1 MDAPESQE
9 TEGGTVL
16 ERRHLQFI
24 WWDDIS
30 KLPARVY
37 LVKGWLD
44 KGCFSCV
51 YGPSNSGKTF
61 FVADMALHVA
71 MGRDWHGQRVNQ
83 GAVVYIAPDGGYGL
97 RERLQA
103 LKIHYGLD
111 GKDVPFALLPH
122 PVDLGHE
129 DTHAREIARLIKHAG
144 EDPYLEISLI
154 IVDTV
159 SRALQGGDDNSPR
172 DMGAFVANCDLIR
185 QETGA
190 HILGIHHTGK
200 DENKGMRGSTVLLGA
215 VDTSIEV
222 KHDQGTDIRVALIAK
237 QRDHAP
243 APPVAFTLKQ
253 VDLGPDVDGD
263 QVTSCVVEP
272 SDKTPRGT
280 KSGKRLSTD
289 QQLALDC
296 LHEMLCEHGVA
307 HLGNTHVPTSI
318 RCVDSK
324 LWRGRFYARKNPIS
338 GNEEQAKEAKKRAF
352 IRAYKVLLAAGKIG
366 EFEGQVWA
374 VSTQDE

>member
-1 MDAPESQE
+1 M
-9 TEGGTVL
+9 
-16 ERRHLQFI
+16 ERGHLQLV
-24 WWDDIS
+24 WWDDIDT
-30 KLPARVY
+30 LRPRVY

-61 FVADMALHVA
+61 FVVDMALHVA
-71 MGRDWHGQRVNQ
+71 MGWVWRGQRVNQ

-103 LKIHYGLD
+103 LKTHYGLD

-129 DTHAREIARLIKHAG
+129 DTHAKEIARLIKHAG

-159 SRALQGGDDNSPR
+159 SRALHGGDDNSPR

-200 DENKGMRGSTVLLGA
+200 DESRGMRGSTVLLGA

-222 KHDQGTDIRVALIAK
+222 KHEQGTDIRVTLIAK

-243 APPVAFTLKQ
+243 APPVAFTLEQ
-253 VDLGPDVDGD
+253 VDLGPDEDGD
-263 QVTSCVVEP
+263 PVTSCVVKP
-272 SDKTPRGT
+272 SDKMPRGI
-280 KSGKRLSTD
+280 KSGKRLAKD
-289 QQLALDC
+289 QKLALDC
-296 LHEMLCEHGVA
+296 LHEVLSEHGRA
-307 HLGNTHVPTSI
+307 HPGNTHVPTSV
-318 RCVDSK
+318 RYVDIK
-324 LWRGRFYARKNPIS
+324 LWRERFYASKNPNS
-338 GNEEQAKEAKKRAF
+338 GTKEQEKDAKKTAFKRAF
-352 IRAYKVLLAAGKIG
+352 KVLLAAEKIG

>member
-1 MDAPESQE
+1 MEC
-9 TEGGTVL
+9 G
-16 ERRHLQFI
+16 HLQLV
-24 WWDDIS
+24 WWDDIDT
-30 KLPARVY
+30 LRPRDY

-61 FVADMALHVA
+61 FVVGMALHVA
-71 MGRDWHGQRVNQ
+71 MGWNWHGQRVNQ

-103 LKIHYGLD
+103 FKTHYGLD

-122 PVDLGHE
+122 PVDLGHG
-129 DTHAREIARLIKHAG
+129 DTDAIEIARLIKQAG
-144 EDPYLEISLI
+144 EDLHLDISLI

-172 DMGAFVANCDLIR
+172 DMGAFVANCDLIC

-222 KHDQGTDIRVALIAK
+222 KHNQGTDIRVALIAK

-253 VDLGPDVDGD
+253 VDLGPDEDGD
-263 QVTSCVVEP
+263 PVTSCVVKP
-272 SDKTPRGT
+272 SDKIPPGI

-296 LHEMLCEHGVA
+296 LHEVLCEHGRA
-307 HLGNTHVPTSI
+307 HPGNTHVPTSI

-352 IRAYKVLLAAGKIG
+352 IRAFKALLAAEKIG

-374 VSTQDE
+374 VSPQDK